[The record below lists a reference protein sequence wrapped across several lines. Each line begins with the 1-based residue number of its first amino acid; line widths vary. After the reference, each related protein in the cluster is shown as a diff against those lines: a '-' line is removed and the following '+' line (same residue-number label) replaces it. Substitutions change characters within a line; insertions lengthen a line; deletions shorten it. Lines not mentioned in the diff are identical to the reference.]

1 MKLTSKNTE
10 IIFEPETDFENMV
23 LNRIVNKSVCIKHS
37 DPWNPN
43 EIKPITISWE
53 QDDWGS

>member
-23 LNRIVNKSVCIKHS
+23 LNRIVNKSVRIKHS

-53 QDDWGS
+53 QDDWG